1 MIAIIILKIY
11 NKKNYE
17 KFIIIFLKFWYIY
30 MSVYI
35 IQIYFNSVQTMSLKT
50 SQSITLHLYIVIGF
64 LAIICQESDVRIL
77 KLGGVFFLCF
87 FFHFWNA
94 GLIRIEGKLA

>member
-1 MIAIIILKIY
+1 
-11 NKKNYE
+11 
-17 KFIIIFLKFWYIY
+17 

-50 SQSITLHLYIVIGF
+50 CQSITLHFNIVIGF

-77 KLGGVFFLCF
+77 KLGGFFLVF